1 MFQYFYHERIRK
13 SVATFGT
20 IFNDI
25 HVQRTASN
33 GAVLNQ
39 TKVPLAY
46 APKDKYLERIRE
58 NPSLIDDTKVAL
70 KLPRMSFEIT
80 SLAYDPERILPK
92 NNNYIQAYSTSSTE
106 SNKIYSPAPYTI
118 FFSLNIYA
126 KLQDDALQIVE
137 QILPYFNPQYTLTLK
152 PLVGFDTIKEDVPIT
167 LQSVNFQDDFE
178 GSLEQRRT
186 IIYTLDFGMR
196 VNFHG
201 PIRRSKVIRS
211 TTANIHIDK
220 ASLLTSGADSDG
232 LYVKQITTPNPAN
245 ATPFSDFGFT
255 TVTEYYGDSSQW
267 KHIFN

>member
-13 SVATFGT
+13 AVATFGT

-25 HVQRTASN
+25 HVQRTGSN
-33 GAVLNQ
+33 GAVNSQ

-58 NPSLIDDTKVAL
+58 NPSLVDNTKVAL

-92 NNNYIQAYSTSSTE
+92 NNNYNKAYGTSSSE
-106 SNKIYSPAPYTI
+106 VNKIYSPAPYTI
-118 FFSLNIYA
+118 FFSLNVYA

-152 PLVGFDTIKEDVPIT
+152 PLAGIDTIKEDVPIT
-167 LQSVNFQDDFE
+167 LQSVSFQDDFE

-201 PIRRSKVIRS
+201 PIRRSKVIKS
-211 TTANIHIDK
+211 ATANVHIDK

-255 TVTEYYGDSSQW
+255 TVTEYYGDSSQ
-267 KHIFN
+267 

>member
-92 NNNYIQAYSTSSTE
+92 NNNYIQAYGTSSTE

-152 PLVGFDTIKEDVPIT
+152 PLAGIDTIKEDVPIT

-201 PIRRSKVIRS
+201 PIRRSKVIKS
-211 TTANIHIDK
+211 ATTDVHIDK

-255 TVTEYYGDSSQW
+255 TVTEYYGDSSQ
-267 KHIFN
+267 

>member
-1 MFQYFYHERIRK
+1 MAIANYFYNSTTRK
-13 SVATFGT
+13 YVALFGT
-20 IFNDI
+20 LFNQLKI
-25 HVQRTASN
+25 QRHDNA
-33 GAVLNQ
+33 GVL
-39 TKVPLAY
+39 KKEMIVPLAY
-46 APKDKYLERIRE
+46 APYQKILARVTAD
-58 NPSLIDDTKVAL
+58 PDLINSRRPAMT
-70 KLPRMSFEIT
+70 LPRMSFEIT

-92 NNNYIQAYSTSSTE
+92 NNNYNKAYGTSSSE
-106 SNKIYSPAPYTI
+106 VNKIYSPAPYTI
-118 FFSLNIYA
+118 FFSLNVYA

-232 LYVKQITTPNPAN
+232 LYVKQITTPDPAN

-255 TVTEYYGDSSQW
+255 TVTEYYGDSSQ
-267 KHIFN
+267 

>member
-92 NNNYIQAYSTSSTE
+92 NNNYIQAYGTSSTE

-201 PIRRSKVIRS
+201 PIRRSKVIKS
-211 TTANIHIDK
+211 ATTDVHIDK

-255 TVTEYYGDSSQW
+255 TVTEYYGDSSQ
-267 KHIFN
+267 

>member
-58 NPSLIDDTKVAL
+58 NPSLIDDTKVVL

-92 NNNYIQAYSTSSTE
+92 NNNYIQAYGTSSTE

-201 PIRRSKVIRS
+201 PIRRSKVIKS
-211 TTANIHIDK
+211 ATTDVHIDK

-255 TVTEYYGDSSQW
+255 TVTEYYGDSSQ
-267 KHIFN
+267 

>member
-92 NNNYIQAYSTSSTE
+92 NNNYIQAYGTSSTE

-201 PIRRSKVIRS
+201 PIRKSKVIRS

-255 TVTEYYGDSSQW
+255 TVTEYYGDSSQ
-267 KHIFN
+267 

>member
-92 NNNYIQAYSTSSTE
+92 NNNYIQAYGTSSTE

-167 LQSVNFQDDFE
+167 LQSVSFQDDFE

-201 PIRRSKVIRS
+201 PIRRSKVIKS
-211 TTANIHIDK
+211 ATANIHIDK

-255 TVTEYYGDSSQW
+255 TVTEYYGDSSQ
-267 KHIFN
+267 

>member
-92 NNNYIQAYSTSSTE
+92 NNNYIQAYGTSSTE

-167 LQSVNFQDDFE
+167 LQSVSFQDDFE

-201 PIRRSKVIRS
+201 PIRRSKVIKS
-211 TTANIHIDK
+211 ATANVHIDK

-255 TVTEYYGDSSQW
+255 TVTEYYGDSSQ
-267 KHIFN
+267 

>member
-92 NNNYIQAYSTSSTE
+92 NNNYIQAYGTSSTE

-167 LQSVNFQDDFE
+167 LQSVSFQDDFE

-201 PIRRSKVIRS
+201 PIRKSKVIRS

-255 TVTEYYGDSSQW
+255 TVTEYYGDSSQ
-267 KHIFN
+267 

>member
-92 NNNYIQAYSTSSTE
+92 NNNYIQAYGTSSTE

-255 TVTEYYGDSSQW
+255 TVTEYYGDSSQ
-267 KHIFN
+267 

>member
-25 HVQRTASN
+25 YVQRTASN

-92 NNNYIQAYSTSSTE
+92 NNNYIQAYGTSSTE

-167 LQSVNFQDDFE
+167 LQSVSFQDDFE

-201 PIRRSKVIRS
+201 PIRRSKVIKS
-211 TTANIHIDK
+211 ATANIHIDK

-255 TVTEYYGDSSQW
+255 TVTEYYGDSSQ
-267 KHIFN
+267 